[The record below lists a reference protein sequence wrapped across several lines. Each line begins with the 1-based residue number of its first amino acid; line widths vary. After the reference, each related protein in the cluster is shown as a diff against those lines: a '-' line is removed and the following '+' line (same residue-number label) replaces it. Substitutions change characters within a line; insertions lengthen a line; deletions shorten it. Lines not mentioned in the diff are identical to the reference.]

1 MTASTPSLKARLS
14 RILPYFSGMRWAF
27 AAAVLGAAVG
37 ASTEP
42 LLAAMMQPLLD
53 SGFKK
58 GAIPLWAVPV
68 TIVGLFLT
76 RGIAG
81 FVVNYALSWVSNQ
94 ATLRMRHDMFDH
106 FLQAETSLFARHT
119 ASNLINT
126 IVYEVQNG
134 TTGLVNALQTLIK
147 DSFTAIALLGYLV
160 WLNWQLTLFIAV
172 LLPAVAAT
180 VRYFTRRMHRISIAT
195 QAAIDE
201 LAYVVEE
208 NTLAWRIVRLHEAL
222 KVQEER
228 FGRASKRVKQ
238 LSLKSTVASS
248 AITPVTQMI
257 SASALSAVIVA
268 ALWQSNTQGATV
280 GGFVSF
286 ITAML
291 MLITPLRHLT
301 EVAGPV
307 TRGLA
312 SIQRGLNLMDHTP
325 AETGGSHIVERAK
338 GELEL
343 AKVSLTYSRDATTPA
358 LDGLNLQVRA
368 GEMLALVGPSGAGKS
383 TLVNLLPRFLDP
395 TEGEIRLDGV
405 PLKEWDIKAL
415 RRQFAFVSQDVVLFN
430 DTVAANVSLGLAC
443 DSERVRAALA
453 AANLLDFVNELPQG
467 IETRIGHNGSQLSG
481 GQRQRL
487 AIARAIY
494 KDAPILILDEATSA
508 LDSQSERLVQSA
520 LERLMAGRTSLVVA
534 HRLSTVEAADR
545 VAVLDQGRVVE
556 LGSHKELLA
565 QGGLFARLHALQFK
579 S

>member
-1 MTASTPSLKARLS
+1 
-14 RILPYFSGMRWAF
+14 MRWAF
-27 AAAVLGAAVG
+27 VAAVLGAAVG
-37 ASTEP
+37 AATEP

-58 GAIPLWAVPV
+58 GSIPLWAVPV

-94 ATLRMRHDMFDH
+94 ATLKMRYDMFDH
-106 FLQAETSLFARHT
+106 FLQAHTSLFGRHT

-147 DSFTAIALLGYLV
+147 DSFTAIALLGYLI

-222 KVQEER
+222 AVQRER

-325 AETGGSHIVERAK
+325 AEAGGTFAVDRAK

-343 AKVSLTYSRDATTPA
+343 IDVSLTYNSDASAPA
-358 LDGLNLQVRA
+358 LDGLTLQVHA

-395 TEGEIRLDGV
+395 TNGEIRLDGV
-405 PLKEWDIKAL
+405 PLRDWDIKAL

-430 DTVAANVSLGLAC
+430 DTVAANVSLGLTC
-443 DSERVRAALA
+443 DPDRVRAALA
-453 AANLLDFVNELPQG
+453 AANLLDFVEEMPQG
-467 IETRIGHNGSQLSG
+467 IESRIGHNGSQLSG

-520 LERLMAGRTSLVVA
+520 LEHLMAGRTSLVVA
-534 HRLSTVEAADR
+534 HRLSTVEAANR

-556 LGSHKELLA
+556 CGSHKELLA